1 MRVFLHP
8 YLLITAEIADG
19 ADSDEESSNPPTSTM
34 GQAPMMNTMG
44 AMAQPGMSY
53 GPPPMGPPMGAPPNM
68 MAGMPNPMMG
78 GNQMPGP
85 MMGNPMGGMGKIAF
99 FFFFFLRFCLFQTCD
114 IPLSSFK
121 YK

>member
-1 MRVFLHP
+1 MKNQAIHQHP
-8 YLLITAEIADG
+8 QW
-19 ADSDEESSNPPTSTM
+19 

-99 FFFFFLRFCLFQTCD
+99 FFFFFEVLFVSN
-114 IPLSSFK
+114 L
-121 YK
+121 